1 MTWFSKRIVSG
12 EGILVLP
19 GAFDALSAKLVAESG
34 AEAVYCGGFATTASQ
49 FGLPDLGLLGLSDM
63 VEIYRRIS
71 RVVGDCPLIVDG
83 DAGHGGLLNVERTAA
98 LLAEAG
104 VDAFHIED
112 QISPKRC
119 GHLAGKD
126 VVTFSEAVAR
136 VGAAVRSGGSA
147 VIARTDAIAVHGF
160 DDAMDRANAFLDV
173 GACAV
178 FIDAPTSL
186 KQVENIPQRVNGPVI
201 FNAAPTGTGPD
212 VSTETLGSMGYAAVI
227 HPIEAILATMDAVKS
242 TTNKLLAQPKLGGA
256 STFND
261 INELL
266 GNRRFLESERELASN
281 WQGAERSVGT

>member
-1 MTWFSKRIVSG
+1 MTWFSQRIASSK
-12 EGILVLP
+12 GILVLP

-34 AEAVYCGGFATTASQ
+34 AEVVYCGGFATTASQ

-63 VEIYRRIS
+63 AEIYRRIS
-71 RVVGDCPLIVDG
+71 RVIGDCPLIADG

-136 VGAAVRSGGSA
+136 VGAAVRQNGA
-147 VIARTDAIAVHGF
+147 EVIARTDAIAVHGF
-160 DDAMDRANAFLDV
+160 DDAIDRANAFLDV

-186 KQVENIPQRVNGPVI
+186 TQIEDIPQRVNGPVI
-201 FNAAPTGTGPD
+201 FNAAPTGAGPD
-212 VSTETLGSMGYAAVI
+212 VSTKTLGLMGYAAVI
-227 HPIEAILATMDAVKS
+227 HPIEAILAAMDAVKNATS
-242 TTNKLLAQPKLGGA
+242 KLLAQPKLGGA

-266 GNRRFLESERELASN
+266 GTRRFLESERELASN
-281 WQGAERSVGT
+281 WRGAERSVGT